1 MKRIGAG
8 LVLAGLAGLTGWAGS
23 AQAQATRMMMPEG
36 TYDMVFGVGLQRTFF
51 SESEG
56 GARSVLAPALEVQW
70 SNGVF
75 IDVGTGEATLGM
87 HLSEDPMLNIGV
99 HVSASGRDQR
109 ADTPGQRGGV
119 ALQAGGYVNWN
130 AANNISFG
138 GALMGGGGIDGAGL
152 IAHLRA
158 TVYHRLVPHHGA
170 RFEAGLA
177 LADSTW
183 QQGYFG
189 VSAEQAAN
197 GGSREYR
204 AGAGLINFYGDVQW
218 SWQLANKY
226 SLITGAR
233 LSRLAA
239 IPAASPLTGN
249 RERVSLRTTL
259 TYRF

>member
-1 MKRIGAG
+1 MKTIAAG
-8 LVLAGLAGLTGWAGS
+8 VLLAGAGWAGS
-23 AQAQATRMMMPEG
+23 AQAQATHMMMPEG

-56 GARSVLAPALEVQW
+56 GARSVVVPALAVLW

-75 IDVGTGEATLGM
+75 IDVGTDEATLGM
-87 HLSEDPMLNIGV
+87 HLSDDPMLNFGV
-99 HVSASGRDQR
+99 QVSASGRDQR

-119 ALQAGGYVNWN
+119 ALQAGGYLHWN

-138 GALMGGGGIDGAGL
+138 AALMGGGGIDGGGV
-152 IAHLRA
+152 IAHLR
-158 TVYHRLVPHHGA
+158 TQVYHRLVPHHGA

-189 VSAEQAAN
+189 VSAAQAAI
-197 GGSREYR
+197 GGSRQYR
-204 AGAGLINFYGDVQW
+204 AGAGLVNFYGDVQW

-226 SLITGAR
+226 TLITGAR

-249 RERVSLRTTL
+249 RERVSVRTTL